1 MEYFLSHLPYIIV
14 AGVCIA
20 AIAVIWAIVSNAAA
34 DSKDADA
41 SETASVS
48 CEGCMLSGMC
58 SLSDSARCTEE
69 QKQKIK
75 EHDA

>member
-20 AIAVIWAIVSNAAA
+20 AVAVIWAVVSNAAA
-34 DSKDADA
+34 DSKGADTSEA
-41 SETASVS
+41 SSVS

-58 SLSDSARCTEE
+58 SLSDPAKCSEE
-69 QKQKIK
+69 QKQKLK
-75 EHDA
+75 GKDA

>member
-1 MEYFLSHLPYIIV
+1 MEYFLSHLNYIIV

-20 AIAVIWAIVSNAAA
+20 AVAVIWAVVSDAAA

-41 SETASVS
+41 SESASVS

-58 SLSDSARCTEE
+58 SLGDPAECDEKQR
-69 QKQKIK
+69 QKIK
-75 EHDA
+75 G